1 MAMNASS
8 RERALEFA
16 ERLRSIGPIEV
27 NRFFSGAGLRKDGVQ
42 FAFVIGGTL
51 YLKAD
56 EQSRP
61 AFEASGAKPFTY
73 SSRSQ
78 IVRVTSYWEAPDE
91 VVDDPDALLLWVGQA
106 LRAAMAAPKKRTRRR
121 KDAPA

>member
-1 MAMNASS
+1 MNASS
-8 RERALEFA
+8 RERALEIA
-16 ERLRSIGPIEV
+16 ERLRSVGPIEV

-61 AFEASGAKPFTY
+61 AFEASGAKPFSY

-91 VVDDPDALLLWVGQA
+91 VVDDLDALLLWVGQA
-106 LRAAMAAPKKRTRRR
+106 QRAATAALKKRPRSPKKPR
-121 KDAPA
+121 A